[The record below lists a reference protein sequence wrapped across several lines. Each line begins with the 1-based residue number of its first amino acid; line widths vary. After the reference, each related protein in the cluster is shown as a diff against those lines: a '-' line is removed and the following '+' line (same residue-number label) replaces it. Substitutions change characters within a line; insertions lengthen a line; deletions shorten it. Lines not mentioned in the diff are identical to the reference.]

1 MNGMRI
7 CSRVWVEVDGHALLS
22 NFRNIHSS
30 VSPCSVIVVMK
41 ANAYGL
47 GVRDF
52 AKILA
57 GENLASFAV
66 AELREAMELLDFGHD
81 VMILGSVLPEEI
93 ACAVENDIVLPI
105 SNIEMAKRINAEGK
119 RCNKVVKCHFVVDS
133 GMGRLGFLL
142 DNAFKNAVEVSK
154 MDNIKLDGIY
164 SHFPIAYKPG
174 SEFTHLQIQEV
185 CKLIADLDVAGI
197 QFEWRHIANSDGIN
211 NFSESYAAPFNAV
224 RTGIGLHGTYDLE
237 GNKRV
242 DLKPIA
248 TLKTRL
254 TEVRELPAGTS
265 IGYGQTYVLSHKT
278 MVGVIPAGYADGLPL
293 ALSNRGSVIVN
304 GCLCP
309 IIGRVSMDYTTISL
323 EQVANPQLGD
333 EVICIGES
341 GGYKIALE
349 DWACLKNTHPYD
361 IICSFGGR
369 VERFFC
375 ND

>member
-1 MNGMRI
+1 MNNMKI
-7 CSRVWVEVDGHALLS
+7 SSRVWVEVDGKALLS
-22 NFRNIHSS
+22 NFRNIHKS

-52 AKILA
+52 ANVLKE
-57 GENLASFAV
+57 ENFPVLAV
-66 AELREAMELLDFGHD
+66 AELREAMELLDFGHE

-93 ACAVENDIVLPI
+93 ACAVEHDIVLPL
-105 SNIEMAKRINAEGK
+105 SNLEMAKRINAEGK
-119 RCNKVVKCHFVVDS
+119 RCKKVVKCHFVVDS

-142 DNAFKNAVEVSK
+142 DNAFENAVEISK
-154 MDNIKLDGIY
+154 MKNIKLDGIY

-174 SEFTHLQIQEV
+174 SEFTNSQIKKV
-185 CKLIADLDVAGI
+185 CKLIADLATAGI
-197 QFEWRHIANSDGIN
+197 HFKWRHIANSDGIN
-211 NFSESYAAPFNAV
+211 NFPESYMAPFNAV

-254 TEVRELPAGTS
+254 TEIRELPAGTS
-265 IGYGQTYVLSHKT
+265 IGYGQTYVLPRKT
-278 MVGVIPAGYADGLPL
+278 LVGVISAGYADGLPL

-309 IIGRVSMDYTTISL
+309 ILGRVSMDYTTISL

-333 EVICIGES
+333 EVICIGEA

-369 VERFFC
+369 VERFFY